1 MRLGVVWVALC
12 VMALAVT
19 VLLLVA
25 KAKSKTLG
33 GATRRFKAKTF
44 MTPNELEF
52 LERLETAAPE
62 LRFHA
67 QVAMGAL
74 LTTET
79 PKRENAR
86 EHMSSRNMFSQ
97 KIVDFV
103 AQRKSTGEVVAV
115 IELDDR
121 THNLANDES
130 RDAML
135 REANYKIV
143 RWQSKSKPD
152 GPAIREALLAPKE
165 EAVDGNARLGLR
177 SRRNASVRD

>member
-1 MRLGVVWVALC
+1 MRLGALWIVLL
-12 VMALAVT
+12 VMALAAIAF
-19 VLLLVA
+19 LLLVA
-25 KAKSKTLG
+25 KGKSKG
-33 GATRRFKAKTF
+33 SAGKRFKAKAF

-52 LERLETAAPE
+52 LGRLEAAVPE

-74 LTTET
+74 LAPET
-79 PKRENAR
+79 AKRDDAR
-86 EHMSSRNMFSQ
+86 AHMSSRGSFSQ

-103 AQRKSTGEVVAV
+103 AQSRSTGEVIAI

-121 THNLANDES
+121 THNSAKDES

-135 REANYKIV
+135 GEGNYKVI

-152 GPAIREALLAPKE
+152 SQTIRQMLKTSAIDNKPAVNML
-165 EAVDGNARLGLR
+165 
-177 SRRNASVRD
+177 